1 MAAAKLERH
10 YITYA
15 SPTCTNYHCKSC
27 TCGTTT
33 YTTAVT
39 HLTSLKLLESPLR
52 LAPLTPNSSNLGS
65 LRQDLLA
72 TGAPVHRNCVG
83 AIEVTAGARDVENCT
98 FPGHKHLGEHIF
110 HLGVHIVDL
119 LDLGLFVTLRNLLE
133 TVKSTEVE
141 AHQDGGPPQH
151 ELEELPPAQFH

>member
-39 HLTSLKLLESPLR
+39 HLTSLKHTATLMQLQSLMQ
-52 LAPLTPNSSNLGS
+52 LQLMHTDATAKPNAAAQTYENS
-65 LRQDLLA
+65 LQ
-72 TGAPVHRNCVG
+72 
-83 AIEVTAGARDVENCT
+83 
-98 FPGHKHLGEHIF
+98 PG
-110 HLGVHIVDL
+110 DNS
-119 LDLGLFVTLRNLLE
+119 R
-133 TVKSTEVE
+133 
-141 AHQDGGPPQH
+141 
-151 ELEELPPAQFH
+151 